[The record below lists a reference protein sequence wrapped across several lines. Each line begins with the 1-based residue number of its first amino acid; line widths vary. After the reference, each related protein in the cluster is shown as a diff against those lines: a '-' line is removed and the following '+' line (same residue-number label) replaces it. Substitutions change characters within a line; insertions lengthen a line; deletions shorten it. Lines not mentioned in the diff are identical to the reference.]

1 MKSAYNKQTSL
12 VPMIKAFVLHKMEQ
26 ENLSQN
32 AFRLKVRL
40 ASSNPLR
47 SLLDLDGTSI
57 STVETILNYYNMNY
71 TDLEKW
77 YENITDV

>member
-12 VPMIKAFVLHKMEQ
+12 VPMIKAFVLHMMEQ

>member
-1 MKSAYNKQTSL
+1 MKSDYGKQTSL

-47 SLLDLDGTSI
+47 SLLELDGTSI
-57 STVETILNYYNMNY
+57 STVETILNYYSMNY

-77 YENITDV
+77 YQNTTDA